1 MGALAANVAPEQRP
15 GGCFLEPGPISASSY
30 STPRLT
36 AIAQHLTLPL
46 AATGPSKAY
55 RSSGNFPSPV
65 QHMQILPMP
74 MPRSPL
80 FSRLFAL
87 VLVLSTTSIAHAQ
100 SYDVIIRGGRVIDG
114 AGNPWFRADL
124 AIDGDRI
131 AAIGDL
137 SAATAEREIDAT
149 GLYVTPG
156 FIDAHS
162 HAGPGLATPGLSH
175 GEPLLMQGLTTVV
188 INPDGGGPV
197 DLARQRSELLRDG
210 LGVNTAQLMPHGSI
224 RREILGEVDRS
235 PTPAEMEQMRGL
247 VRRGMEEGGF
257 GLSSGTFYVPGFFA
271 DPEEIVELARVVAL
285 FGGAYTSHIRDE
297 SDYTVGLVASV
308 EEVIDV
314 ARKAG
319 IPGVVT
325 HVKALG
331 PRVWGF
337 GSVIVQRIE
346 AAREEGIEVYTDQYP
361 YAASSTGLSS
371 ALLPR
376 WSQAG
381 GRDSLLARLDR
392 SGTMADIRSAMVE
405 NLSRRGGA
413 DRIQF
418 RRVIFDES
426 IEGRLLSD
434 LAAERSEDP
443 IDTAV
448 QLLRQGNVSII
459 SHNMHDDDV
468 RALMVPSWNMTSSDG
483 ALGPWMEGVP
493 HPRAYGTFPRKIRQY
508 VVEEGVVNLTTAIRS
523 MTGLP
528 AQVFRIADR
537 GVLRVGAYADV
548 AVFDLA
554 AVNDP
559 ATFTQPHQLAEGMVA
574 VFVNG
579 EAALSSG
586 AVTGT
591 LAGRVIHKNGLG
603 EAPPPGR

>member
-1 MGALAANVAPEQRP
+1 MRILQMQLRRYDLCGPLLAL
-15 GGCFLEPGPISASSY
+15 
-30 STPRLT
+30 
-36 AIAQHLTLPL
+36 
-46 AATGPSKAY
+46 
-55 RSSGNFPSPV
+55 
-65 QHMQILPMP
+65 
-74 MPRSPL
+74 
-80 FSRLFAL
+80 LFAL
-87 VLVLSTTSIAHAQ
+87 ATTSIVHAQ
-100 SYDVIIRGGRVIDG
+100 NYDVIIRGGRVIDG
-114 AGNPWFRADL
+114 TGNPWFRADL

-137 SAATAEREIDAT
+137 SAATAQREIDAS

-156 FIDAHS
+156 FIDPHS

-197 DLARQRSELLRDG
+197 DLARQRSDLLRDG
-210 LGVNTAQLMPHGSI
+210 LAVNTAQLVPHGSI
-224 RREILGEVDRS
+224 RREILGEEDRA

-247 VRRGMEEGGF
+247 VRRGMEEGGY
-257 GLSSGTFYVPGFFA
+257 GLSSGTFYVPGAFS
-271 DPEEIVELARVVAL
+271 DPDEIVELARVVAP

-314 ARKAG
+314 ARRAG

-337 GSVIVQRIE
+337 GSVVVQRIE

-381 GRDSLLARLDR
+381 GTDSLLARLDR
-392 SGTMADIRSAMVE
+392 PGTMADIRSAMVE

-418 RRVIFDES
+418 RRVLFDES

-448 QLLRQGNVSII
+448 DLLRQGSVSII

-468 RALMVPSWNMTSSDG
+468 KTLMVPSWNMTSSDG
-483 ALGPWMEGVP
+483 ALVPWMEGVP
-493 HPRAYGTFPRKIRQY
+493 HPRSYGTFPRKIHKY
-508 VVEEGVVNLTTAIRS
+508 VVEEGVVNLPTAIRS

-554 AVNDP
+554 ALNDP
-559 ATFTQPHQLAEGMVA
+559 ASFTQPHQLAEGMVA

-591 LAGRVIHKNGLG
+591 LAGRVVHKNGLDV
-603 EAPPPGR
+603 APASGR